1 MKLRTLFLTLLS
13 VIFVGLLS
21 ILIFRFSYNTSPSSN
36 TYVFPKVKNPKVI
49 LFIGDGMGQNHVLNT
64 EMYYDKKMSFSSF
77 DLTGEVKTNSRA
89 LFVPTDSA
97 AAATALATGTK
108 VNNKEIAWHNDKN
121 IKNIMEIAK
130 ELGLGTGIVTTDN
143 LYGATPASFSSHTS
157 SRNNTEEII
166 KGQANSNVDILLGAG
181 KKEYSKHERLF
192 LDNDYKVYNDMYI
205 NTNNKKIIA
214 TFDSVGYQNKGF
226 ENSNLSE
233 LVKLAVDNLEKN
245 HPNGYVLMVEG
256 AHIDKKSHA
265 NDINDMMKY
274 LEDFSATID
283 YVDKHFKNDENVTL
297 IVTADHETGGL
308 KKAEI
313 KSQINDN
320 LYTRTGHSSKN
331 VNYYI
336 RDNSNRLNELV
347 NKKIDNTD
355 IFKICRALIE
365 P

>member
-1 MKLRTLFLTLLS
+1 
-13 VIFVGLLS
+13 
-21 ILIFRFSYNTSPSSN
+21 
-36 TYVFPKVKNPKVI
+36 
-49 LFIGDGMGQNHVLNT
+49 
-64 EMYYDKKMSFSSF
+64 
-77 DLTGEVKTNSRA
+77 
-89 LFVPTDSA
+89 
-97 AAATALATGTK
+97 
-108 VNNKEIAWHNDKN
+108 
-121 IKNIMEIAK
+121 
-130 ELGLGTGIVTTDN
+130 
-143 LYGATPASFSSHTS
+143 
-157 SRNNTEEII
+157 
-166 KGQANSNVDILLGAG
+166 
-181 KKEYSKHERLF
+181 
-192 LDNDYKVYNDMYI
+192 
-205 NTNNKKIIA
+205 
-214 TFDSVGYQNKGF
+214 
-226 ENSNLSE
+226 
-233 LVKLAVDNLEKN
+233 
-245 HPNGYVLMVEG
+245 MVEG

-265 NDINDMMKY
+265 NDISEMMKY